1 MTLLLLHAFP
11 LDARMWDALRGTLGE
26 DDVVAPTL
34 PGPEFDDTL
43 EQWAAR
49 LLADVEGDLVPIGC
63 SMGGYLAFELWRRA
77 PQRIR
82 GLVLADTK
90 AGADGPEARAGR
102 EASIRVLRDEGFEAF
117 WAGLAPK
124 LFAAAVAPDV
134 VARAR
139 SLAAEQPVD
148 ALVATLRALRD
159 RPDSNATLATIDVPV
174 LVLVGEEDV
183 QTPPEE
189 SEHIA
194 AGVASA
200 RLVRIPGAGHLS
212 PLEAPEAFA
221 TAVTEFLAEVPR

>member
-1 MTLLLLHAFP
+1 VTLLLLHAFP
-11 LDARMWDALRGTLGE
+11 LDARMWEPLRGALGGG
-26 DDVVAPTL
+26 DVVAPTL
-34 PGPEFDDTL
+34 PGPELDDTL
-43 EQWAAR
+43 ERWAAR

-77 PQRIR
+77 PERIR

-139 SLAAEQPVD
+139 SLASEQPVD

-159 RPDSNATLATIDVPV
+159 RSDSNATLATIDVPV

-183 QTPPEE
+183 LTPPDE
-189 SEHIA
+189 SERIA

-221 TAVTEFLAEVPR
+221 AAVTGFLAEVPR